1 MDGGDS
7 HYFCAN
13 IMFHEISKTTPIKL
27 ILQQKKKNEL
37 LPLVVISTTVNINSN
52 CIMSIVSEIYIETL
66 N

>member
-27 ILQQKKKNEL
+27 ILQQKKKKW
-37 LPLVVISTTVNINSN
+37 VIAFSSN
-52 CIMSIVSEIYIETL
+52 
-66 N
+66 